1 MIALSTSFA
10 SGRFAAGEALLT
22 ALQGFDIAG
31 IELEYRISE
40 KVFHQMKPL
49 LMRSRLKVVS
59 VHNFFPIPGV
69 VKTGRGEGD
78 LFLLSHPD
86 REERLNAVKWTLRT
100 IEHAHELES
109 GVVVLHCGRVEME
122 PGIDQFGIDQLHGF
136 YRSGQIESDE
146 AQAFIANMI
155 EYRDRKKP
163 KYIDALLFSLDRLV
177 QVAERY
183 HVILALENR
192 YHYHELPG
200 TVDFLTIFNELDGA
214 PLGYWHDTGHAHVNE
229 VLSLGEADT
238 LLNMNRDRLV
248 GIHLHD
254 AIGLDDHLPPGTG
267 DIDFSKI
274 LTGLKP
280 DAIKVIELKTGTGDA
295 DIATGIEH
303 IGRLE
308 NELHANDSD

>member
-1 MIALSTSFA
+1 MTALSTAFA
-10 SGRFAAGEALLT
+10 SGRFTDGEALLA
-22 ALQGFDIAG
+22 ALEGFDIAG
-31 IELEYRISE
+31 IELEYRINE
-40 KVFHQMKPL
+40 KIFHQMKPL

-59 VHNFFPIPGV
+59 VHNFFPIPVV
-69 VKTGRGEGD
+69 VKKSKGEGD

-122 PGIDQFGIDQLHGF
+122 PGIDKLHKF
-136 YRSGQIESDE
+136 YRSGPIESDE
-146 AQAFIANMI
+146 AQTFIANMI

-163 KYIDALLFSLDRLV
+163 KHIDALLFSLDRLV
-177 QVAERY
+177 TVAERY

-200 TVDFLTIFNELDGA
+200 TDDFLTIFNELDGA

-229 VLSLGEADT
+229 VLSMGKADT
-238 LLNMNRDRLV
+238 LLNMNQDRLA

-267 DIDFSKI
+267 DIDFTKI

-280 DAIKVIELKTGTGDA
+280 DAIKVIELKTGTGDS
-295 DIATGIEH
+295 DIAAGIEH
-303 IGRLE
+303 IDRLE
-308 NELHANDSD
+308 NELHENDSD

>member
-10 SGRFAAGEALLT
+10 SGRFTDGEALLA
-22 ALQGFDIAG
+22 ALEEFDIAG
-31 IELEYRISE
+31 IELEYRINE

-69 VKTGRGEGD
+69 IKTGKGAGD
-78 LFLLSHPD
+78 LFLLSHSD

-109 GVVVLHCGRVEME
+109 SVVVLHCGRVEME
-122 PGIDQFGIDQLHGF
+122 PFIDQFGIDKLHEF

-146 AQAFIANMI
+146 AQAFIAKMI
-155 EYRDRKKP
+155 DYRNRKKP
-163 KYIDALLFSLDRLV
+163 RYVDGLLLSLDRLV
-177 QVAERY
+177 RVAERY

-200 TVDFLTIFNELDGA
+200 TDDFLTIFNELDGA

-229 VLSLGEADT
+229 VLSMGEADT
-238 LLNMNRDRLV
+238 LLNMNMDRLI

-254 AIGLDDHLPPGTG
+254 AIDLDDHLPPGTG

-280 DAIKVIELKTGTGDA
+280 DTIKVIELKTGTGDS
-295 DIATGIEH
+295 DIVAGIEH

-308 NELHANDSD
+308 NELHENNSD

>member
-1 MIALSTSFA
+1 MTALSTSFA
-10 SGRFAAGEALLT
+10 SGRFTDGEALLA
-22 ALQGFDIAG
+22 ALEEFDIAG

-49 LMRSRLKVVS
+49 LMRFRLKVVS

-69 VKTGRGEGD
+69 IKTGKGAGD

-109 GVVVLHCGRVEME
+109 DVVVLHCGRVEME
-122 PGIDQFGIDQLHGF
+122 PGIGKLHEF

-146 AQAFIANMI
+146 AQAFIAKMI
-155 EYRDRKKP
+155 DYRNCKKP
-163 KYIDALLFSLDRLV
+163 RHIDALLFSLDRLIRA
-177 QVAERY
+177 AERY

-200 TVDFLTIFNELDGA
+200 TDDFLTIFNELDGA

-229 VLSLGEADT
+229 VLSMGKTDT

-248 GIHLHD
+248 GVHLHD

-267 DIDFSKI
+267 DIDFPKI

-280 DAIKVIELKTGTGDA
+280 DAIKVIELKTGTGDF
-295 DIATGIEH
+295 DIAAGIEH

-308 NELHANDSD
+308 NELHENDSD

>member
-1 MIALSTSFA
+1 MTALSTSFA
-10 SGRFAAGEALLT
+10 SGRFTDGEALLA
-22 ALQGFDIAG
+22 ALEGFDIAG

-69 VKTGRGEGD
+69 VKKSKGEGD

-122 PGIDQFGIDQLHGF
+122 PGIDKLHEF

-146 AQAFIANMI
+146 VQTFIANMI

-163 KYIDALLFSLDRLV
+163 KHIDALLFSLDRLV
-177 QVAERY
+177 TVAERY
-183 HVILALENR
+183 HVTLALENR

-200 TVDFLTIFNELDGA
+200 TDDFLTIFNELDGA
-214 PLGYWHDTGHAHVNE
+214 PLGYWHDNGHAHVNE
-229 VLSLGEADT
+229 VLSMGKADT

-267 DIDFSKI
+267 DIDFPKI

-280 DAIKVIELKTGTGDA
+280 DAIKVIELKAGTGDS
-295 DIATGIEH
+295 DIVAGIEH

-308 NELHANDSD
+308 NELHENDSD